1 MTTTG
6 FRTAHPWFSCSGCWW
21 RGSTSGAAREQGQ
34 EAGVGATATYPGG
47 VFGREKQHP
56 WLGKP
61 EHERIVTIAVYIF
74 GGLMLLLILSA
85 FVAAVIG

>member
-1 MTTTG
+1 
-6 FRTAHPWFSCSGCWW
+6 
-21 RGSTSGAAREQGQ
+21 
-34 EAGVGATATYPGG
+34 